1 VGGTLVAATAAVLG
15 AAALGLLLRRL
26 LVFVTEVE
34 SWSMAPALVPGQR
47 VLTRR
52 LLRGERV
59 RRGDVLVV
67 MSAELGRAVVK
78 RVVGLPGERVEIDRH
93 GRVRIDGT
101 PLAEGYVAH
110 AGGASAGAFAV
121 PEGHLLLL
129 GDNRARSSDSRGW
142 SRPFLP
148 VTAVRGRV
156 VTRVRAGDGEDRGRV
171 RDPLVGPG
179 PGPRGAA
186 APPPAHGALRGAG
199 GPPDPRP

>member
-1 VGGTLVAATAAVLG
+1 VDGTLPAATAAVLG

-34 SWSMAPALVPGQR
+34 SSSMAPTLAPGQR

-52 LLRGERV
+52 LGRGGRV

-78 RVVGLPGERVEIDRH
+78 RVVGLPGERVEIDGD
-93 GRVRIDGT
+93 GRVRIEGT
-101 PLAEGYVAH
+101 PLAEEYVKH
-110 AGGASAGAFAV
+110 PGGPSAGTFAV

-148 VTAVRGRV
+148 VAAVRGRV
-156 VTRVRAGDGEDRGRV
+156 VTRFRATAGADRGRV
-171 RDPLVGPG
+171 RDPLGGPG

-186 APPPAHGALRGAG
+186 APPPAHGAPRRAD
-199 GPPDPRP
+199 GPQASRP